1 MLHLTI
7 GRWNGAKYEIGDIED
22 YLNREEDYIA
32 FLKNLDWI
40 FGNYNSEESNDT
52 TTERESDIEI
62 CQSLVLELLQRDK
75 TSPSV
80 MM

>member
-7 GRWNGAKYEIGDIED
+7 GRWNGAKYEIGEIED

-40 FGNYNSEESNDT
+40 FEGYNHEGANVSSES
-52 TTERESDIEI
+52 ESDIEI
-62 CQSLVLELLQRDK
+62 CQSLVLELLQRD
-75 TSPSV
+75 TTHPSV